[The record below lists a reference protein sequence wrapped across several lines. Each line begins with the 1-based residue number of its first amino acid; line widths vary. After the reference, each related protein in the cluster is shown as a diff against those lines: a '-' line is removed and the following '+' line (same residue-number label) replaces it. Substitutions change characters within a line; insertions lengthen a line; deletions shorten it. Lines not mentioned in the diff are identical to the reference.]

1 MCRRRGESMNLAW
14 KEIQKSKGRYGV
26 IVLVLMATMYLVFF
40 TMSLSLGLRHQAGSK
55 LMSAP
60 METYILSQGSNGNI
74 ARSTMSSDYGEKILS
89 ALGDP
94 EAFILGVRL
103 SSVENLTR
111 ETEADVVDITYFSI
125 PPGETAMNP
134 TLVEGRFPE
143 GPNEVLASEHIVN
156 DGIQLGDDLQDDRVN
171 TRFKVVGLTKKETHS
186 YNPIIYTLPEK
197 YIDTSF
203 WGQVT
208 GYAEVQA
215 VVTELS
221 TEEINDEVRALN
233 VDIHHKD
240 TIIQNLPGLLAQT
253 ASFILLIIAMYIIS
267 ATIIGMFFYII
278 NMDKREE
285 FGLLKAFGASDK
297 MLTKM
302 VIRQVLMVAVISVVL
317 SVTLIILT
325 SVLLPSIVPFY
336 FVPEYILGGS
346 IAFVLIA
353 LLGSLASLRTIR
365 NVDPAEIMGGRH

>member
-1 MCRRRGESMNLAW
+1 MNLAW

-26 IVLVLMATMYLVFF
+26 IILVLTATMYLVFF

-60 METYILSQGSNGNI
+60 IETFILSQGSNGNI
-74 ARSTMSSDYGEKILS
+74 ARSTMSSDYGEKILT

-103 SSVENLTR
+103 SSVENLSR
-111 ETEADVVDITYFSI
+111 ETPEDVVDIAYFSM
-125 PPGETAMNP
+125 PPGETPMNP
-134 TLVEGRFPE
+134 ILIEGRYPQ
-143 GPNEVLASEHIVN
+143 GLNEVLASENILN
-156 DGIQLGDDLQDDRVN
+156 DGIQLGDTLRDDRVN
-171 TRFKVVGLTKKETHS
+171 TQFKLVGLTSQETHS

-208 GYAEVQA
+208 GFAEVQA
-215 VVTELS
+215 VVTQLS
-221 TEEINDEVRALN
+221 PEDINDEVVALN
-233 VDIHHKD
+233 VDIHPKD

-285 FGLLKAFGASDK
+285 FGLLKAFGASNK
-297 MLTKM
+297 TLTKM
-302 VIRQVLMVAVISVVL
+302 IINQVLIVAAL
-317 SVTLIILT
+317 SVSLSVSLILIT
-325 SVLLPSIVPFY
+325 SVSLPSIVPFY
-336 FVPEYILGGS
+336 LVPTYIMAGS
-346 IAFVLIA
+346 LVFILIS
-353 LLGSLASLRTIR
+353 LIGSLASLRTLR
-365 NVDPAEIMGGRH
+365 NVDPAEIMGGTH